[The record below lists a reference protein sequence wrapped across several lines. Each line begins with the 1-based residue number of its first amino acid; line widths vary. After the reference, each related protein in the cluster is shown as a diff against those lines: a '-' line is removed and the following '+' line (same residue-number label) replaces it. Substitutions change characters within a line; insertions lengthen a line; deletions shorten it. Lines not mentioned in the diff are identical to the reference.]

1 MTKTITLTDQEFNRL
16 YQLIDVEYFKLCKR
30 VKVDRPGLSNNIEDY
45 ITHDIHTNLTKIR
58 ETN

>member
-30 VKVDRPGLSNNIEDY
+30 VEEDRPGLSNNIKDY

-58 ETN
+58 ET